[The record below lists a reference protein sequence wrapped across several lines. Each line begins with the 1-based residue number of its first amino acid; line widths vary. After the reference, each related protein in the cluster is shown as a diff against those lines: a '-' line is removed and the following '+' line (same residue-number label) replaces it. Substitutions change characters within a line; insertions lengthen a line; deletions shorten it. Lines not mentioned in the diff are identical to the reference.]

1 MWPLAERAGKDG
13 LMEVTAGQAGGRVT
27 LWRDDTERAE
37 VEKQEG
43 ADKLVV
49 QHQQLS
55 NLLQAKEW
63 SQAVRLALRL
73 SQHGRATTGGI
84 PQAE

>member
-1 MWPLAERAGKDG
+1 M
-13 LMEVTAGQAGGRVT
+13 
-27 LWRDDTERAE
+27 
-37 VEKQEG
+37 EKQEG